1 MKGWINEINIINIFN
16 ILLSCN
22 KDISGSKINRV
33 DINDDLSF
41 NEFKKLIEEKS
52 LEKDYPNINKWKKK

>member
-1 MKGWINEINIINIFN
+1 MRIILLI
-16 ILLSCN
+16 IITVLLSCN

-52 LEKDYPNINKWKKK
+52 LEKDYPNINK

>member
-1 MKGWINEINIINIFN
+1 MRIILLI
-16 ILLSCN
+16 IITVLLSCN

>member
-1 MKGWINEINIINIFN
+1 MRIILLIF
-16 ILLSCN
+16 ITVLLSCN